1 VAEDDPFSCFDAETS
16 NNGEPTNDGTANQGL
31 VMMYYYVDYSLDK
44 LATYAVIF
52 ARKFQNSEDTD
63 YLIPSNGEKIPVRYM
78 FEKVLI
84 TTNEITS
91 ET

>member
-1 VAEDDPFSCFDAETS
+1 MAEDDPFSCFDAETS

-52 ARKFQNSEDTD
+52 ARKF
-63 YLIPSNGEKIPVRYM
+63 
-78 FEKVLI
+78 
-84 TTNEITS
+84 
-91 ET
+91 